1 VWVGIGELRVRLL
14 FLPISPNGMFEEFS
28 EDDADILMRI
38 FVRNKLIRGCLYYLT
53 YDCMLF
59 TFNPH
64 HTAMQEISLIS

>member
-1 VWVGIGELRVRLL
+1 
-14 FLPISPNGMFEEFS
+14 MFEEFS